1 MNPKNAKFRQIK
13 ICYIFSR
20 ENARILRKFF
30 QKMQNFLENF
40 LGKYDSETI
49 SVIAAKINCAKKIG
63 CSDNL
68 IFEVLLCNS
77 NNFYSFTLINVTDS

>member
-1 MNPKNAKFRQIK
+1 M
-13 ICYIFSR
+13 R
-20 ENARILRKFF
+20 EFC
-30 QKMQNFLENF
+30 ENF
-40 LGKYDSETI
+40 FKKCKTFLKIFYYC
-49 SVIAAKINCAKKIG
+49 VIAAKINCAKKIG